1 MNNLWISELVM
12 VLVIPVLVLFIGRHF
27 AKKGAPEEINSLFG
41 YRTTRSM
48 QTWDTWTFAHAYIG
62 KLWTMMGLI
71 MIPVSA
77 GLFAILIKK
86 SEDTMSVFG
95 LIIMLLQTVPVIV
108 SIIMTEKSLKANFND
123 RGERTEESIAAE
135 QQKLREKAAKK
146 EKKSK

>member
-27 AKKGAPEEINSLFG
+27 ARKGAPEEINSLFG

-77 GLFAILIKK
+77 GLLPF
-86 SEDTMSVFG
+86 
-95 LIIMLLQTVPVIV
+95 LL
-108 SIIMTEKSLKANFND
+108 K
-123 RGERTEESIAAE
+123 R
-135 QQKLREKAAKK
+135 AKIP
-146 EKKSK
+146 